1 MPNASQS
8 HAEAADLRFRPR
20 RRVYLIDRV
29 AEGVITLGGMGVIA
43 AVLGIIAYLLWVVVP
58 LMKPGNVE
66 GAGTVPAPSSATY
79 ITLDEYQRLALLLDE
94 NGSLHA
100 LSLVDGSP
108 VGEPLE
114 FGTYTASSFSPD
126 TGVLALG
133 HEDGNV
139 TLATLDYNIEIDS
152 TRSVSPEIADLAIG
166 ESVADGSGVVERTDE
181 DQFRTVL
188 ANVSISDQIADQT
201 ESATPVV
208 IDADMFGRNSV
219 VAVVR
224 DDGSGSVLKVTTRR
238 SLVGNSSNTSIE
250 TLPIE
255 IANSSQQPSWVL
267 LLDEGREVLFL
278 SEDGGTQR
286 YSVSKDAYT
295 LTESVS
301 ATDEGESI
309 TQIQPLLGRGT
320 VLIGTDRGRVH
331 TLMLTRPND
340 DGDGGRK
347 LVRVRT
353 FKVGESPIEAMAISR
368 RDRTFAAVDSVGE
381 IRLWHATSGKQI
393 GSALMPGGAASVITI
408 APKLDGFYAVNET
421 GIASWN
427 LVPGHPKATFDS
439 LFLPVWYEGDQ
450 APSLVYQSTSADD
463 SAESKMS
470 LTPLI
475 FGTFKAT
482 VFAML
487 FAVPVAVMAAIYA
500 SEFMSKSLRNKIKPT
515 IEMMA
520 SLPSV
525 VLGFIAAMILA
536 PYIRDH
542 LSSVLVGL
550 VVVPISILVGSALW
564 PLLGNRAWRLPQT
577 VQLSVIVI
585 AGLVGIALSSAAGP
599 VIDRALFSLH
609 ETEEQLL
616 TGFVDPAQEIP
627 DWAEG
632 KAVFTLGERT
642 RLRSAGL
649 YVLDDRVVEPIE
661 MTDPAIRE
669 QFEERR
675 DAVLGGS
682 SPFKLWLTGMI
693 GSPVTGWVALMFVPA
708 LIVAGF
714 VGNSFGRAHS
724 AVWIPLVRVIGSV
737 LLAVPIAYLLAYLL
751 SAIGFDPRETILGT
765 FTQRNTFVV
774 GIIMGFAVIPII
786 FTISDDA
793 LQSVP
798 NTLRSASLGAGATQ
812 WQTAVR
818 VVLPVATSGIFSA
831 IMIGL
836 GRAAG
841 ETMIVLM
848 ATGNTPVM
856 DWNIFGG
863 LRTLSANIAVELPEA
878 DRGGTHY
885 RVLFL
890 CGVVLFVITFV
901 VNTTA
906 EIVRQHF
913 RKRSAML

>member
-1 MPNASQS
+1 
-8 HAEAADLRFRPR
+8 
-20 RRVYLIDRV
+20 
-29 AEGVITLGGMGVIA
+29 
-43 AVLGIIAYLLWVVVP
+43 
-58 LMKPGNVE
+58 
-66 GAGTVPAPSSATY
+66 
-79 ITLDEYQRLALLLDE
+79 
-94 NGSLHA
+94 
-100 LSLVDGSP
+100 
-108 VGEPLE
+108 
-114 FGTYTASSFSPD
+114 
-126 TGVLALG
+126 
-133 HEDGNV
+133 
-139 TLATLDYNIEIDS
+139 
-152 TRSVSPEIADLAIG
+152 
-166 ESVADGSGVVERTDE
+166 
-181 DQFRTVL
+181 
-188 ANVSISDQIADQT
+188 
-201 ESATPVV
+201 
-208 IDADMFGRNSV
+208 
-219 VAVVR
+219 
-224 DDGSGSVLKVTTRR
+224 
-238 SLVGNSSNTSIE
+238 
-250 TLPIE
+250 
-255 IANSSQQPSWVL
+255 
-267 LLDEGREVLFL
+267 
-278 SEDGGTQR
+278 
-286 YSVSKDAYT
+286 
-295 LTESVS
+295 
-301 ATDEGESI
+301 
-309 TQIQPLLGRGT
+309 
-320 VLIGTDRGRVH
+320 
-331 TLMLTRPND
+331 MLTRPD
-340 DGDGGRK
+340 EKGDGNRK

-353 FKVGESPIEAMAISR
+353 FQIEESPIEAMAISR
-368 RDRTFAAVDSVGE
+368 RDRTFAAADSAGE
-381 IRLWHATSGKQI
+381 IRIWHATSGKQL
-393 GSALMPGGAASVITI
+393 GTTRMPGGAASAITV

-421 GIASWN
+421 GVASWR
-427 LVPGHPKATFDS
+427 LEPGHPKATFES

-550 VVVPISILVGSALW
+550 VVVPICILFGSALW

-577 VQLSVIVI
+577 AQLSVIVL

-599 VIDRALFSLH
+599 AIDRALFSLH

-616 TGFVDPAQEIP
+616 TGFVDPAQQIP
-627 DWAEG
+627 EWAEE
-632 KAVFTLGERT
+632 KSVFTLGERT
-642 RLRSAGL
+642 RLRGAGL
-649 YVLDDRVVEPIE
+649 YVLDDRVVEPID
-661 MTDPAIRE
+661 MTDPVIRE
-669 QFEERR
+669 QFENRR
-675 DAVLGGS
+675 ETVLAGS
-682 SPFKLWLTGMI
+682 SPFKFWLTGMV
-693 GSPVTGWVALMFVPA
+693 GSPVAGWVALMFVPA
-708 LIVAGF
+708 LIIAGF
-714 VGNSFGRAHS
+714 IGSSVGRAHS
-724 AVWIPLVRVIGSV
+724 AAWMPLVRVGGSV
-737 LLAVPIAYLLAYLL
+737 LMAVPIAYLLAFVL